1 MQQLNYST
9 VVGALTQAGGTPA
22 PEDHRVYYELS
33 EGPCMANDTPIQPE
47 NVQQATMNTGALT
60 IPQMSN
66 PQPSGQAPS
75 LAPPAEKVVSAL
87 EGVQSETLN
96 PLGPPNMLAV
106 GAVCFDLKDLVYSQF
121 MDCDQ
126 QFIVTDDTPAG
137 SVLLQIPYDPLGEW
151 VNPYIRQYVSQHERY
166 TGTLGFRV
174 TIVGNPT
181 FSGLIG
187 IAWQPRRVTTP
198 TVNVS
203 EMQKYS
209 YYGVTVELPSNKVI
223 WLNDA
228 RQNLFWRSTL
238 DVSDVDSRPHLV
250 VFNLLSL
257 VSPLREGIQTRLR
270 IASKLSNGGV
280 DDGIGRN
287 AFQVSLPTI
296 FSSSASST
304 RTALNSQATRL
315 ADLIPEFSGKE
326 VFMCTDGTAYS
337 YANGPEKDAPSG
349 DILDPE
355 TRTYGGLHDQN
366 KLFSQ
371 IPGPD
376 DSFNNQDF
384 GIFGIGRDYGS
395 DSARQ
400 GFNVFSLVLP
410 SSPAVDV
417 STSEAPQTIVAWYE
431 TNNLPVSV
439 YERLVT
445 RIFEKVEGPA
455 TPSQVFDTFINNISR
470 PAVMTDLG
478 LLSILTGPAV
488 SAADNEEFAPP
499 TTMIQNINWPQ
510 FASPSGTTRYGYAL
524 TTEHTTSYRGIKL
537 VFRQGMMYIYQVLTT
552 ARVSVGDRATRGPTA
567 ISQGSTLPRDTH
579 SCASNP
585 FWQLA
590 VPMPLHKNFPPWLV
604 EAQITGASNPQLPA
618 GWARLCISPVVPS
631 VVIPT
636 FRGSTMLSSASLE
649 RALARRSTGISPTQC
664 LAFDIVDPTSNR
676 RICSARYLPESG
688 DIVCSIPN
696 TNQNNVYATYPANIS
711 EALLSNFGPIERS
724 NAFVITD
731 TTDWLTRKSTASL
744 SHFQRASPKGSV
756 DLLDQ
761 AFGLPRISDMIPNA
775 SMAAMMAMQ
784 MGGGMMSGIGSGLQS
799 IANQKHEVNLQQN
812 KFGHESGM
820 LDKAHGY
827 NLERDSQSHS
837 FNLER
842 DSQNHM
848 FELERMLENFGY
860 TNQLQAQQ
868 FQHNSDMS
876 RQNFRQQQ
884 SMMFASSPNRA
895 LLEGTTRGQSFA

>member
-1 MQQLNYST
+1 
-9 VVGALTQAGGTPA
+9 
-22 PEDHRVYYELS
+22 
-33 EGPCMANDTPIQPE
+33 
-47 NVQQATMNTGALT
+47 
-60 IPQMSN
+60 
-66 PQPSGQAPS
+66 
-75 LAPPAEKVVSAL
+75 
-87 EGVQSETLN
+87 
-96 PLGPPNMLAV
+96 MLAV

-296 FSSSASST
+296 FSSTASST
-304 RTALNSQATRL
+304 RTAVNAQSTRL
-315 ADLIPEFSGKE
+315 ADLVPEFSGKE
-326 VFMCTDGTAYS
+326 VFMCTDGSSYTYGHGAYTTA
-337 YANGPEKDAPSG
+337 EFG
-349 DILDPE
+349 DHLDPE
-355 TRTYGGLHDQN
+355 TRVYGGLHDQN
-366 KLFSQ
+366 KLFSE
-371 IPGPD
+371 IPRSIDNTQDFETAGAAQNYVP
-376 DSFNNQDF
+376 DSF
-384 GIFGIGRDYGS
+384 
-395 DSARQ
+395 RQ
-400 GFNVFSLVLP
+400 GFNIFSLVLP
-410 SSPAVDV
+410 PSPAANA
-417 STSEAPQTIVAWYE
+417 TRFEGPQTIVAWYE
-431 TNNLPVSV
+431 TNNLPISV
-439 YERLVT
+439 YESLIG
-445 RIFEKVEGPA
+445 RIFAKVDGPA
-455 TPSQVFDTFINNISR
+455 TPSEVFDAFISR
-470 PAVMTDLG
+470 ISRTNLMLDLG
-478 LLSILTGPAV
+478 LIAIYTGPDVTAEN
-488 SAADNEEFAPP
+488 NEEFAPP
-499 TTMIQNINWPQ
+499 GTMVQNINYPKDVNTPTT
-510 FASPSGTTRYGYAL
+510 SPTQYSYAL
-524 TTEHTTSYRGIKL
+524 TTGHTTSYRGIKL
-537 VFRQGMMYIYQVLTT
+537 VFRQGVMFIYQVLTT
-552 ARVSVGDRATRGPTA
+552 AQVSVGVHATRGPLA
-567 ISQGSTLPRDTH
+567 ISQGINTPRGTH
-579 SCASNP
+579 NCASNP
-585 FWQLA
+585 LWQLA

-604 EAQITGASNPQLPA
+604 ETQASVASAGQLPA
-618 GWARLCISPVVPS
+618 GWARLSISPTVPS
-631 VVIPT
+631 VVLPT
-636 FRGSTMLSSASLE
+636 IYSATMLSSSGLE
-649 RALARRSTGISPTQC
+649 RALARRSVGIAPTQC
-664 LAFDIVDPTSNR
+664 LAFDIVDPVSNR

-688 DIVCSIPN
+688 DIVCSVPSI
-696 TNQNNVYATYPANIS
+696 NQNNIYATYPANIS
-711 EALLSNFGPIERS
+711 EALLNNFGPIERS

-731 TTDWLTRKSTASL
+731 TTNWLTRKSTTSL
-744 SHFQRASPKGSV
+744 SHFQRTLPKGSV
-756 DLLDQ
+756 ELLDR

-784 MGGGMMSGIGSGLQS
+784 MGGGMMSGIGSGLQN

-812 KFGHESGM
+812 KFGHESNM

-876 RQNFRQQQ
+876 RQNFQQQQ

-895 LLEGTTRGQSFA
+895 LLGGATRGQSFA